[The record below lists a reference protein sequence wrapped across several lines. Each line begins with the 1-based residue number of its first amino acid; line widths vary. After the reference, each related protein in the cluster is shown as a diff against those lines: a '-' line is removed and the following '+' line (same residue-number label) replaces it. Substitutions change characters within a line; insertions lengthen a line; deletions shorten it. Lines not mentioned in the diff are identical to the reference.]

1 MASIDKS
8 TQPVATEGGD
18 TPRGFAFALAA
29 YGLWGILPIYLKALA
44 HVSPFEVLAHRI
56 VWSVPFAGVVLLV
69 TGRTGDLKAAI
80 RSPRTLMMAMVTA
93 ALITVNWCT
102 YVWAIGAGH
111 AIESALGYFIN
122 PLFSVLLGSILLKEK
137 LAPSQIA
144 AILLAFLA
152 VAILTW
158 DAGHLPWISLT
169 LTFSWGLY
177 ALFRK
182 TLPVGPNQGFFLEVA
197 LLSVVAVPYLIYLET
212 SGSGH
217 FFGGNSTDTVL
228 LVGTGLVTAVPL
240 MIYANAAKMLRLST
254 IGIMQYIS
262 PTIIFLVAVFV
273 FHEPLNP
280 VKLFAFIL
288 IWLALALYSFAM
300 LRAYRARS

>member
-1 MASIDKS
+1 MANSNHS
-8 TQPVATEGGD
+8 TQPAAMQGGD
-18 TPRGFAFALAA
+18 TPRGFALALAA
-29 YGLWGILPIYLKALA
+29 YGLWGILPVYLKALA
-44 HVSPFEVLAHRI
+44 HVSPFEVLGHRI
-56 VWSVPFAGVVLLV
+56 IWSVPFAGIVLLV
-69 TGRTGDLKAAI
+69 TGRTSDLKAAI

-93 ALITVNWCT
+93 ALITINWCT

-144 AILLAFLA
+144 AIGLAFLGVA
-152 VAILTW
+152 VLTW
-158 DAGHLPWISLT
+158 DAGQLPWISLT

-197 LLSVVAVPYLIYLET
+197 LLSVVAVPYLIYLEAT
-212 SGSGH
+212 GSGH
-217 FFGGNSTDTVL
+217 FLAGSLSDTVL

-288 IWLALALYSFAM
+288 IWSALAIYSFAM